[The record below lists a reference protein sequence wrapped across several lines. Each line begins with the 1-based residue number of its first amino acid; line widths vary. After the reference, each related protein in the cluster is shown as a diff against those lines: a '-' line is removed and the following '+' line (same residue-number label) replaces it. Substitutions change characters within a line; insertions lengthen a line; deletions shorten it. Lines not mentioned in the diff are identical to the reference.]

1 LKRFVADA
9 AGQQG
14 GTMRGYSWVA
24 VAAQVAIA
32 VGLGF
37 IGAFVVFL
45 FQALANIVSGATG
58 GPQELKFNFG
68 KTFALSV
75 LFFLVV
81 FGLVNGIII
90 SIPFI
95 AAGYVRVLHAMGIEV
110 TQTLAAVAVI
120 VIAFSAYRF
129 KKAKQKV
136 YGIVEVIFTAVS
148 VVVALKTTPA
158 NNHLGLAVALI
169 GAMYVGSRGFAN
181 YYEGKELSHP

>member
-1 LKRFVADA
+1 
-9 AGQQG
+9 
-14 GTMRGYSWVA
+14 MHGYWWVA
-24 VAAQVAIA
+24 IAAQVAIA

-37 IGAFVVFL
+37 VTTLVIFFL
-45 FQALANIVSGATG
+45 NALGVAVISYSGIH
-58 GPQELKFNFG
+58 QELKFRFG
-68 KTFALSV
+68 KTFGLSV

-81 FGLVNGIII
+81 FALVNGVII

-110 TQTLAAVAVI
+110 TQTLVAVAMI
-120 VIAFSAYRF
+120 VIAYSAYRF
-129 KKAKQKV
+129 KKAKQKL
-136 YGIVEVIFTAVS
+136 YGIVEIIFTAVS

-181 YYEGKELSHP
+181 YYEGKELSQP